1 MLKIIW
7 AVIVLGSAL
16 FLIFGR
22 NIIKEAFRSGKRDI
36 DAVANELKE
45 QNDKQESK

>member
-1 MLKIIW
+1 MIKILW
-7 AVIVLGSAL
+7 MVLVLGCTL
-16 FLIFGR
+16 FLVFGR

-45 QNDKQESK
+45 FNDKQETK